1 MDEMAQL
8 TALLDLAEEL
18 GIEVRPLSQP
28 GQSSERPGGSLVRLK
43 GKEVIFLEASAGL
56 AEQVGVV
63 AEALAGHAELQ
74 QRYLRPEVRQM
85 IESAR
90 KQA

>member
-1 MDEMAQL
+1 MAQL
-8 TALLDLAEEL
+8 TAMLDLAEEL
-18 GIEVRPLSQP
+18 CIEVRPLSQA
-28 GQSSERPGGSLVRLK
+28 GQSSEHPGGSVVRLK
-43 GKEVIFLEASAGL
+43 GKEVIFLEASASL

-63 AEALAGHAELQ
+63 AEALAGRAELQ